1 MKNMKKGLA
10 LLLAGIMV
18 LGMTACGAKEE
29 TPAAAPEPAKT
40 EAPAKA
46 ETPAPAATDAAA
58 PADSAIPLSLIH
70 I

>member
-29 TPAAAPEPAKT
+29 TPPIQPYRQMSTGTAR
-40 EAPAKA
+40 
-46 ETPAPAATDAAA
+46 
-58 PADSAIPLSLIH
+58 
-70 I
+70 